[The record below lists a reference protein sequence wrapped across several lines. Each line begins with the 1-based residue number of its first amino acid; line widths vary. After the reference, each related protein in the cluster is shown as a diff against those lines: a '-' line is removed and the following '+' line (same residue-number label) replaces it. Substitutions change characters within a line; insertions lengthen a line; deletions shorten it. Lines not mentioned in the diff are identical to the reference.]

1 MTCDLCDEK
10 ASVFL
15 TQIVDGQM
23 QKVNL
28 CETCAQA
35 KGVTDPT
42 GFALADLLLGVGE
55 EGQEKDDL
63 ELGGD
68 DTSVSAPSIAA
79 ETADLDESTTCQ
91 SCGFTHAQ
99 FKKAGRL
106 GCSKCYQIFGSGLD
120 SLLKAMHKGTHHI
133 GKVPS
138 RHQAVVE
145 QRDELENLRMQ
156 LEDAVTREAF
166 EDAASLR
173 DQILKLEAEMAQL
186 HSEQRTNPPANITS

>member
-28 CETCAQA
+28 CEECAKA

-42 GFALADLLLGVGE
+42 GFALADLLLGLGTE
-55 EGQEKDDL
+55 ESVTPATKKDAVMTAKAAAAL
-63 ELGGD
+63 LD
-68 DTSVSAPSIAA
+68 DEAA
-79 ETADLDESTTCQ
+79 CE

-106 GCSKCYQIFGSGLD
+106 GCPKCYQIFGSGLET
-120 SLLKAMHKGTHHI
+120 LLKAMHKGTQHI
-133 GKVPS
+133 GKVPA
-138 RHQAVVE
+138 RHQALLKHHHE
-145 QRDELENLRMQ
+145 LDHLKAQLDE
-156 LEDAVTREAF
+156 AVGQEAF
-166 EDAASLR
+166 EEAARLR
-173 DQILKLEAEMAQL
+173 DRILSLEAEMESLEA
-186 HSEQRTNPPANITS
+186 EQSGASPANMGR

>member
-55 EGQEKDDL
+55 EEKEELKL
-63 ELGGD
+63 ESEEQD
-68 DTSVSAPSIAA
+68 PVSAPSIAA
-79 ETADLDESTTCQ
+79 ETADLDENTTCQ
-91 SCGFTHAQ
+91 ACGFTHAQ

-106 GCSKCYQIFGSGLD
+106 GCSRCYQIFGSGLD

-133 GKVPS
+133 GKVPK

-186 HSEQRTNPPANITS
+186 DAEQATNPPANVAS

>member
-28 CETCAQA
+28 CETCAQS

-55 EGQEKDDL
+55 EEKEDL
-63 ELGGD
+63 ELETD
-68 DTSVSAPSIAA
+68 DLPVSAPTVAA
-79 ETADLDESTTCQ
+79 ESADLDVNTFCQ
-91 SCGFTHAQ
+91 ACGYTHAQ

-106 GCSKCYQIFGSGLD
+106 GCSKCYQIFGAGLD

-133 GKVPS
+133 GKVPK

-145 QRDELENLRMQ
+145 QRDELDNLRMQ

-166 EDAASLR
+166 EKAASLR
-173 DQILKLEAEMAQL
+173 DQILKLEAEMAQFAAD
-186 HSEQRTNPPANITS
+186 QAANPPVNVVS

>member
-55 EGQEKDDL
+55 EEKEDL
-63 ELGGD
+63 ELETD
-68 DTSVSAPSIAA
+68 DLPVFRTRS
-79 ETADLDESTTCQ
+79 
-91 SCGFTHAQ
+91 
-99 FKKAGRL
+99 
-106 GCSKCYQIFGSGLD
+106 GSR
-120 SLLKAMHKGTHHI
+120 
-133 GKVPS
+133 VYRP
-138 RHQAVVE
+138 
-145 QRDELENLRMQ
+145 
-156 LEDAVTREAF
+156 
-166 EDAASLR
+166 
-173 DQILKLEAEMAQL
+173 
-186 HSEQRTNPPANITS
+186 

>member
-1 MTCDLCDEK
+1 
-10 ASVFL
+10 
-15 TQIVDGQM
+15 M

-55 EGQEKDDL
+55 EEKEDL
-63 ELGGD
+63 ELETD
-68 DTSVSAPSIAA
+68 DLPVSAPAVAA
-79 ETADLDESTTCQ
+79 EFTDLDENTSCQ
-91 SCGFTHAQ
+91 ACGFTHAQ

-106 GCSKCYQIFGSGLD
+106 GCSKCYQIFGAGLD

-133 GKVPS
+133 GKVPK

-145 QRDELENLRMQ
+145 QRDELDNLRMQ

-166 EDAASLR
+166 EKAASLR

-186 HSEQRTNPPANITS
+186 AADQAANPPANVVS